1 VRSVIRFPVH
11 DGEKRMPAALPIR
24 DDLSA
29 TELRALARAREQRGV
44 AARMFAIAH
53 ALDGVSW
60 AEAARL
66 AGMER

>member
-1 VRSVIRFPVH
+1 
-11 DGEKRMPAALPIR
+11 MPAALPIR